1 MVERSREQIAWDSNF
16 TNVPPHCGDVPLTA
30 VLGGERE
37 NFSFGTG
44 RDVASVQA
52 CLLADG
58 ETKSWLTGKSP
69 HFDGKPPTNDR
80 FSIVRFACCVMGI

>member
-1 MVERSREQIAWDSNF
+1 MVERSREQIAWDYNF